1 MNENVRQ
8 YLIKTIESMDD
19 DNLLAVKDYIDFLT
33 ESMEEDPSE
42 TDVEDIL
49 KGRHQF
55 QSGEYVILSPK
66 VR

>member
-1 MNENVRQ
+1 MNENVRK

-33 ESMEEDPSE
+33 ESVEEDPSE

-49 KGRHQF
+49 KGRQQF